1 MKFDEGERKFADD
14 RSCLRTDNGPT
25 PAMKRRSYAP
35 TACGSPSACAICCV
49 WRAAAVDVTA
59 VDGWRC
65 ACCGSGGGCRQGAV
79 GARLRGS
86 CA

>member
-1 MKFDEGERKFADD
+1 MKIDDGERKCADD
-14 RSCLRTDNGPT
+14 RSCLRTDNGPA
-25 PAMKRRSYAP
+25 PAMKP
-35 TACGSPSACAICCV
+35 QLCAH
-49 WRAAAVDVTA
+49 RMRFSLRMRNLLRLAAAVDVTA